1 MKRIVFPTDFSDA
14 ADKALTFAIEMAKR
28 ANLSMTI
35 VNAYDLPYAQNV
47 MSTSLMDIMRDN
59 SAKGLETVA
68 GRAREAGIKCDTLS
82 LMGNPIRVIKEI
94 TRKDP
99 DSMVVMG
106 TKGASGI
113 EEVLIG
119 SNAASVLQSTDVP
132 VLAIPFHAEFRMIER
147 IVYCTDFR
155 SNKNDR
161 ALRRLATLAR
171 LFNAEVMILHIQQPG
186 QADLAGDQRHKF
198 DHHLSEV
205 KHSLHILRADNI
217 EDAILEFTRE
227 KDANLLALLTRKY
240 GVIRGLFHSSLTN
253 KVAFHTRIPLL
264 ALHESD

>member
-1 MKRIVFPTDFSDA
+1 MKRILFPTDFSEA
-14 ADKALTFAIEMAKR
+14 ADKALNFAIEIAKK
-28 ANLSMTI
+28 AQLDI
-35 VNAYDLPYAQNV
+35 ILVNAYDLPYAQNV
-47 MSTSLMDIMRDN
+47 MSTSLMDIMREN
-59 SAKGLETVA
+59 SINGLNEVAKKVKSADIE
-68 GRAREAGIKCDTLS
+68 CDTQS
-82 LMGNPIRVIKEI
+82 MMGNPIRVIKELS
-94 TRKDP
+94 RKDP
-99 DSMVVMG
+99 DCIVVMG

-132 VLAIPFHAEFRMIER
+132 VLAIPSDAEFTMIER

-161 ALRRLATLAR
+161 ALRRLATMAK
-171 LFNAEVMILHIQQPG
+171 LFDAEVLILHIQQSG
-186 QADLAGDQRHKF
+186 MADLASDQRHKF
-198 DHHLSEV
+198 DHHLTGV
-205 KHSLHILRADNI
+205 KYSFHILKDAKV
-217 EDAILEFTRE
+217 EEAILNFTTD

-253 KVAFHTRIPLL
+253 KVAFHTKVPLL